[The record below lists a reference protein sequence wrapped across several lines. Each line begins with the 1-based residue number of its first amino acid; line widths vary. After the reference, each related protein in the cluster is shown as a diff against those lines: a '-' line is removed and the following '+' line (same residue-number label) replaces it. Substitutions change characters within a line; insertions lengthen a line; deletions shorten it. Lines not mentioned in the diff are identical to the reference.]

1 VIQNSDFSQAGAASG
16 GAAHWRLDSRTSR
29 VQIAAFGPLA
39 HCGGEDFERWFL
51 HTASQYA
58 LAFWS
63 PTGAGFEDWAMGW
76 RNDAFLWA
84 LPGQLALG
92 LIESWTE
99 TLWLAW
105 SQISSRPA
113 VFGKASTE
121 SFEQAWPTDGYLGA
135 WESLRA
141 LPAWKEPETF
151 EDSAWQRLR
160 L

>member
-1 VIQNSDFSQAGAASG
+1 VIQNPDFSQAGAASG

-39 HCGGEDFERWFL
+39 HRGGEDFERWFL

-63 PTGAGFEDWAMGW
+63 PTDAGVEDWLL
-76 RNDAFLWA
+76 DTFLWA
-84 LPGQLALG
+84 LPGQASLG
-92 LIESWTE
+92 LAQVWTE
-99 TLWLAW
+99 TLWRAW

-113 VFGKASTE
+113 VFGKVAQE
-121 SFEQAWPTDGYLGA
+121 SFEQAWPTDGYLWA
-135 WESLRA
+135 WESLPA

-151 EDSAWQRLR
+151 EDSAWPRLR